1 MFIVAKYKNL
11 TNTAKYIY
19 IYIKLHTWPSI
30 ESNEI
35 TVSFREE
42 EIKNFPSRVNSTS
55 FHLIIPP
62 LSPFDLD
69 EYVDR
74 DEAKYR
80 SRWAEI
86 SPRWISFK
94 RSVTDCWILFEFSFS
109 RASFSPFLSSLAT
122 RSNDVTRPSTR
133 SIEQHKFQSWWDRV
147 TRNRVNNRVKM

>member
-55 FHLIIPP
+55 FLPSYH
-62 LSPFDLD
+62 SSF
-69 EYVDR
+69 VSF
-74 DEAKYR
+74 R
-80 SRWAEI
+80 SRWIRRSRRGEI
-86 SPRWISFK
+86 SKSLGRDIAALNFLQTKRGRLLNFVWIFLLP
-94 RSVTDCWILFEFSFS
+94 CFLFPFFIES
-109 RASFSPFLSSLAT
+109 RDAFERRYPPVHAFNRAT
-122 RSNDVTRPSTR
+122 
-133 SIEQHKFQSWWDRV
+133 
-147 TRNRVNNRVKM
+147 